1 MNRTDFPAPSL
12 RSLLVDWFTLTQ
24 RTVRACATK
33 ADELLVD
40 ASETTRN
47 TILDLGLDQD
57 DGNQPEG
64 VPGASLPPM
73 DPDRF
78 VAVMWN
84 EVEEVLRQVAE
95 LINEDPNGCWA
106 AVTEERVRALFDLL
120 AQQALMQAL
129 DLRVTEA
136 EAQLS
141 RRDSRHATWVKK
153 YRRLLAQEG
162 RWPPTNPSSDHS

>member
-1 MNRTDFPAPSL
+1 MNRTDIPAPSL
-12 RSLLVDWFTLTQ
+12 RSLLVDWFTLTH

-40 ASETTRN
+40 ASETTKDTLLN
-47 TILDLGLDQD
+47 LGLDED
-57 DGNQPEG
+57 EG
-64 VPGASLPPM
+64 RQLTNLPGVSLPPM

-84 EVEEVLRQVAE
+84 EVEEVLRQVAD
-95 LINEDPNGCWA
+95 LINEDPNGCWT
-106 AVTEERVRALFDLL
+106 AVTEERVLALFELL

-141 RRDSRHATWVKK
+141 RRDSRHATWVQK

-162 RWPPTNPSSDHS
+162 RWPPVNPTRDEP